1 MLCVVVLPLL
11 SWAVAT
17 SVNTCGNGSGRCAC
31 SDLSEPLSCC
41 GEGHYCTSGGLGS
54 CTCVSKGPA
63 VKDGAAAP
71 LADDLDMHSVDAN
84 HCHQLRVYDGANQ
97 STCFQSWW
105 AVHAYQYA
113 SFLHG
118 LCPQPFDQS
127 RPADVTHICNPG
139 TLLFYIVGMNEYSS
153 NFNRY

>member
-97 STCFQSWW
+97 STCFQNYW
-105 AVHAYQYA
+105 AGHAYQYA